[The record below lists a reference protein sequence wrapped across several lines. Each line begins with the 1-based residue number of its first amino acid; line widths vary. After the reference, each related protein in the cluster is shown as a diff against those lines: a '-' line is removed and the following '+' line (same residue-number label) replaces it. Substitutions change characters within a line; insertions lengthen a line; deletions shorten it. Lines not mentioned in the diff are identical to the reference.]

1 VLRPLYAK
9 RSAYVNISFLVFSD
23 IMPIRDGLSNKDQK
37 YSSSFSEDSVIF
49 LFHLELF
56 PFFAIE
62 DNARVEFFEEGSS
75 VPARK
80 S

>member
-1 VLRPLYAK
+1 MDYQ
-9 RSAYVNISFLVFSD
+9 
-23 IMPIRDGLSNKDQK
+23 NKDQK

-62 DNARVEFFEEGSS
+62 DNARVEFLEEGSS